1 MPGPSTA
8 ADDGF
13 HRVGRKPL
21 TSRAE
26 LERQALRLFAERG
39 FDDVTVDDIA
49 AAAGIGRRTFFR
61 YYKSKNDAV
70 WGDFESELHW
80 MRSSLAA
87 FPPQAPVM
95 DVLREAIVAFN
106 HLDPAQVPWHR
117 ARMRLILEVPALQA
131 HSTLRYADWRAVVS
145 EYVAARLGQPQDA
158 LIPQVIAYTCLGA
171 AVAAYEQWL
180 RDEDADL
187 GDLLDRALSALGPLA
202 LDPGP
207 LVAREQ
213 QKAVRL
219 G

>member
-8 ADDGF
+8 DDDGL

-70 WGDFESELHW
+70 WGDFESELQR

-87 FPPQAPVM
+87 FPPQTPVM

-158 LIPQVIAYTCLGA
+158 LLPQVIAYICLGA

-187 GDLLDRALSALGPLA
+187 GDLLDRALSTLGPLA

-213 QKAVRL
+213 KAVRS